1 MKTVLTY
8 GTFDLFHIGH
18 VRLLR
23 RVRSMGDRLI
33 VGCSTDEFNDRKG
46 KKAFFSFP
54 DRKEILEAC
63 KYVDLVIPEATW
75 EQKASDIL
83 EHQVSI
89 LAMGNDWEGRF
100 DELEKEVGVTVT
112 YISRT
117 PGVSTTSVKDVLSSL
132 NAEKKANIRKHVDS
146 LARELEDL

>member
-33 VGCSTDEFNDRKG
+33 VGCSTDEFNNRKG
-46 KKAFFSFP
+46 KKAFFSFA

-63 KYVDLVIPEATW
+63 KYVDLVIPETTW
-75 EQKASDIL
+75 EQKAADIRD
-83 EHQVSI
+83 HQVSI

-100 DELEKEVGVTVT
+100 DDLEKEAGVTVT

-117 PGVSTTSVKDVLSSL
+117 PGVSTTSVKDVLSSM
-132 NAEKKANIRKHVDS
+132 NAERKANIRKLVTS
-146 LARELEDL
+146 LAEELEGL